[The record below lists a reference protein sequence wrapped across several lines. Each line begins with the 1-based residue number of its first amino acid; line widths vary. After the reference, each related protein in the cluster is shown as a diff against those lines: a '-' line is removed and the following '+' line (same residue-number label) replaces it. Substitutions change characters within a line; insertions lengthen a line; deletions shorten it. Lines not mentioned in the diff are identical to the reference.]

1 MPAPRARSRSDK
13 PARPSC
19 LTSSQ
24 AASRIASRAERRRA
38 SRQSAAST
46 NFIIGRYSCTAF
58 KIPSSDAV
66 KREQPRQRSPSSSR
80 LRICISGLRRANG
93 TPGISPTGLVPMSSP
108 RKG

>member
-1 MPAPRARSRSDK
+1 MPALRAKSRSDK

-46 NFIIGRYSCTAF
+46 NFIIGRYSCTAL
-58 KIPSSDAV
+58 KSRQSDVA
-66 KREQPRQRSPSSSR
+66 KREQRRQRSPSSSR
-80 LRICISGLRRANG
+80 LRICISGLRRANAM
-93 TPGISPTGLVPMSSP
+93 PGISPTGLVPISWP
-108 RKG
+108 RRG